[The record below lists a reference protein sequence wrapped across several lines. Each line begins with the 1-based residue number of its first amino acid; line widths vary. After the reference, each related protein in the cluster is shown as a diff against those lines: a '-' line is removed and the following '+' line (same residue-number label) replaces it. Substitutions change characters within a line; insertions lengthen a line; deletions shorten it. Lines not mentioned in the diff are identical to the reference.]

1 MQYVTVLKVIIV
13 QRKVFCVSH
22 NYCKYEIIMRRVE
35 PIIGHV
41 SDTAWQV
48 NLNQSCGDRALNTD
62 RYTNSVEF
70 EGGGR
75 KL

>member
-1 MQYVTVLKVIIV
+1 
-13 QRKVFCVSH
+13 
-22 NYCKYEIIMRRVE
+22 MRRVE
-35 PIIGHV
+35 PIIGRV

-75 KL
+75 KLKPVRASLCGGSHEVSG

>member
-1 MQYVTVLKVIIV
+1 
-13 QRKVFCVSH
+13 
-22 NYCKYEIIMRRVE
+22 MRRVE

-48 NLNQSCGDRALNTD
+48 NLNQSCGDRALNMD